1 MVLMVFSDQITFRDQ
16 IVQFFNVLTA
26 CLFQLFQSKSHVLK
40 KPTQRVRLASI
51 KRNFLV
57 KVACYTCEENAQD
70 DYGTLQVHFQ
80 KASVRFHI
88 SVGVSWATIK
98 LPFNKSCSCV
108 CSPRTAE
115 PFDKLIATK
124 TPKNSV

>member
-16 IVQFFNVLTA
+16 IVQFFNVLSA

-40 KPTQRVRLASI
+40 KPTQKVRLASI
-51 KRNFLV
+51 KHNFLE
-57 KVACYTCEENAQD
+57 KVAFYTCEENAQD
-70 DYGTLQVHFQ
+70 EYGALQVHFQ
-80 KASVRFHI
+80 KANVRFHI
-88 SVGVSWATIK
+88 FVGVSWATTK

-108 CSPRTAE
+108 CSLRMAE

>member
-16 IVQFFNVLTA
+16 IVQFFNVLSA
-26 CLFQLFQSKSHVLK
+26 CLFQHFQSKSHVLK

-51 KRNFLV
+51 KRNFLE
-57 KVACYTCEENAQD
+57 KVAFYTCEENAQD

-80 KASVRFHI
+80 KASARFHI

-98 LPFNKSCSCV
+98 LPFNKSCLCV